1 MFTHL
6 NTVNGSTFTTGEK
19 ITGGTSGATATLE
32 SISATTSKSVSSIS
46 VASPGVVTCGA
57 NHFLKDGMQVKF
69 TSPSFA
75 VDSVAVT
82 TDDIFTVRNTNGT
95 TTFELFQADGTT
107 AANVTSFSSASAV
120 KHGLAIV
127 SDVNGTFVAGETIT
141 GGTSGVT
148 DVLQSDV
155 VGFKGVSNIF

>member
-6 NTVNGSTFTTGEK
+6 NITSNTSFTTGEK
-19 ITGGTSGATATLE
+19 LTGGTSGATATVE
-32 SISATTSKSVSSIS
+32 SLSTVTAVAASSIS

-107 AANVTSFSSASAV
+107 AADATDIDEIS
-120 KHGLAIV
+120 KMEIIKEV
-127 SDVNGTFVAGETIT
+127 SDEAPSIKKAG
-141 GGTSGVT
+141 GGIARMLGE
-148 DVLQSDV
+148 
-155 VGFKGVSNIF
+155 

>member
-1 MFTHL
+1 M
-6 NTVNGSTFTTGEK
+6 V
-19 ITGGTSGATATLE
+19 
-32 SISATTSKSVSSIS
+32 
-46 VASPGVVTCGA
+46 

-107 AANVTSFSSASAV
+107 ALLMLLHFQVQ
-120 KHGLAIV
+120 
-127 SDVNGTFVAGETIT
+127 
-141 GGTSGVT
+141 
-148 DVLQSDV
+148 VLLNMV
-155 VGFKGVSNIF
+155 

>member
-1 MFTHL
+1 MWWL
-6 NTVNGSTFTTGEK
+6 
-19 ITGGTSGATATLE
+19 L
-32 SISATTSKSVSSIS
+32 
-46 VASPGVVTCGA
+46 
-57 NHFLKDGMQVKF
+57 
-69 TSPSFA
+69 
-75 VDSVAVT
+75 AVT

-107 AANVTSFSSASAV
+107 ASNVTSFSSASV

-155 VGFKGVSNIF
+155 VGLKAQHLLNLHKLNKLVWQVHNLWRYFIRRNKRWKFSIKWFNNVASNVLTGFGTRFNDELKIGDSISFTNDAGTTEIN